1 VGGVEGEGGR
11 RLSGKINA
19 RETALR
25 NGGDGGRITRMGVT
39 AGLPSAR
46 ARIDERMTCAK
57 DRKHTRCRSEAVE
70 RVERVEDGINVF
82 SKKKLPTG

>member
-1 VGGVEGEGGR
+1 
-11 RLSGKINA
+11 
-19 RETALR
+19 
-25 NGGDGGRITRMGVT
+25 MGVT